1 MYTTS
6 IKTAVII
13 ATANRTQ
20 LLSERS
26 LPSVV
31 AQTRNPDYLIVC
43 DDSLLEIRANNKLVV
58 SSVDLPGCE
67 IIYCHNHRTV
77 GASGCWN
84 SAIDKLLA
92 VTSEENLFL
101 AFLDDDDEWDSNY
114 IQKCSAAIIQYDLD
128 MVATGFYR
136 VESNATPPLII
147 MPPDNLSA
155 NQFLTTNPGIQG
167 SNLYLSAAAFLEAGC
182 FDEHL
187 LSTTD
192 RDLCIRLADLGT
204 LRYLSLQQPLVYHY
218 AEFGRPRISNAGSKT
233 KLDGLTSFWRKHVG
247 RMNSN
252 QKKAFTDRAKTIFGW
267 APPVEDENQDVEL
280 VGILGQP
287 VDLEFYKLIIGVIS
301 SEPKV
306 VTRLLQ
312 SLIILD
318 DVSCIKSYKIILL
331 ANGADL
337 SLLKETVDLYQKK
350 GICIRLIDEDKQSQD
365 ASCGLF
371 GSDFFARP
379 KMQVGISHARTM
391 IQRYLGLELQQN
403 PESIG
408 WMLDDDM
415 WIDERAK
422 SYLTWLPEF
431 RKQGVDVLLGAYEG
445 ASPNPPLNGLRVQL
459 LDLVENLRW
468 IESMPQNTLL
478 PDRSMQNKAL
488 RMRYPDYYYDL
499 SRQHFGHL
507 EMPFWV
513 EPLSKHYRAADA
525 RSFLIEGST
534 AILNGALLTRNII
547 SSMPVD
553 PLDSAKD
560 SVNRG
565 GCTFILNHAAVIH
578 TPNAITKIHGREARR
593 SDMIWAI
600 VNRYYRG
607 MTIKAV
613 AFPVNHKGR
622 INNKPSLNGEKV
634 EGEIVGSALYA
645 GLTNFLKNN
654 PNHELDFSES
664 EAKEIY
670 DIARRQMIF
679 RMFRLKQSFYR
690 IHGLSKSL
698 GKLRS
703 ANQLMELTNHLRED
717 FNLKAFNKIQV
728 NIQDVTEENIVEFL
742 YTLRVSADSYS
753 SAAETVR
760 LG

>member
-1 MYTTS
+1 M
-6 IKTAVII
+6 
-13 ATANRTQ
+13 
-20 LLSERS
+20 
-26 LPSVV
+26 
-31 AQTRNPDYLIVC
+31 PDYLIVC
-43 DDSLLEIRANNKLVV
+43 DDSSLEIRANNKLVV

-67 IIYCHNHRTV
+67 IIYCHNHRTP

-92 VTSEENLFL
+92 VTSEEENLFL
-101 AFLDDDDEWDSNY
+101 AFLDDDDKWDSNY
-114 IQKCSAAIIQYDLD
+114 IKKCSSAIIQHDLD

-136 VESNATPPLII
+136 VESNATAPFIN
-147 MPPDNLSA
+147 MAPDNLNSD
-155 NQFLTTNPGIQG
+155 QFLITNPGIQG
-167 SNLYLSAAAFLEAGC
+167 SNLFLRATAFLEAGC

-218 AEFGRPRISNAGSKT
+218 AEPGRPRISNAGSKA
-233 KLDGLTSFWRKHVG
+233 KLEGLTSFWRKHVG
-247 RMNSN
+247 RMNSS
-252 QKKAFTDRAKTIFGW
+252 QKKAFKDRAKTIFGW
-267 APPVEDENQDVEL
+267 NLPVENKNQCVEL
-280 VGILGQP
+280 VGTFVQP
-287 VDLEFYKLIIGVIS
+287 TDPEFYKLIIGVIS
-301 SEPKV
+301 SEPNV
-306 VTRLLQ
+306 VATLLK
-312 SLIILD
+312 SLMILD
-318 DVSCIKSYKIILL
+318 DVPCITGYKIILL

-350 GICIRLIDEDKQSQD
+350 GVCIRLIDEDRQSQD

-371 GSDFFARP
+371 GSEFIARP
-379 KMQVGISHARTM
+379 KRQVGISHARTM

-403 PESIG
+403 PGSIG

-422 SYLTWLPEF
+422 NYLTWLPEF

-445 ASPNPPLNGLRVQL
+445 SSPNPPLNGLRVQL
-459 LDLVENLRW
+459 LDLIENLRW
-468 IESMPQNTLL
+468 LENMPQNTLL

-488 RMRYPDYYYDL
+488 RMRYTDYYYDL

-513 EPLSKHYRAADA
+513 EPLSQHYTVADA

-553 PLDSAKD
+553 PLESAKD

-565 GCTFILNHAAVIH
+565 GCTFILNHEAVTH
-578 TPNAITKIHGREARR
+578 TPNAITKIYGREARR

-613 AFPVNHKGR
+613 AFPVNHIGR

-634 EGEIVGSALYA
+634 EGEIIGSSLYA
-645 GLTNFLKNN
+645 GLTSFLKNN
-654 PNHELDFSES
+654 PNHELDFSEI

-670 DIARRQMIF
+670 DIARQQMIF

-690 IHGLSKSL
+690 FHGLSKSL
-698 GKLRS
+698 EKLRS
-703 ANQLMELTNHLRED
+703 ANQLMELINHLRED
-717 FNLKAFNKIQV
+717 FNLEAFNKIQV
-728 NIQDVTEENIVEFL
+728 NIQGMTEENTLEFL
-742 YTLRVSADSYS
+742 HALRVSADYYA
-753 SAAETVR
+753 SAAETVKV
-760 LG
+760 G